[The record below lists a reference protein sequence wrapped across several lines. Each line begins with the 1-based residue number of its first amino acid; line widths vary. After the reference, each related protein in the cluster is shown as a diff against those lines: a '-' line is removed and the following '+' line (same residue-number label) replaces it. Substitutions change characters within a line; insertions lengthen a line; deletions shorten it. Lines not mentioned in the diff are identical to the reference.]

1 MVAESWL
8 RSLWKTTKKRG
19 GASEK
24 QLIGVLAFEV
34 ASLMSKM
41 VHLWQS
47 LCDKQVASL
56 REEIKN
62 SPGIRKLVSEDD
74 AYIARLICSEIIE
87 NLGNVAIAVARLA
100 KKCNDPLLRS
110 FEQAFNDLLKM
121 GTDPYGWHLSWKK
134 MDRKV
139 KKMERFV
146 GINSNLYQEMETL
159 ADLAQTLQR
168 MKCNDDADS
177 ITLVEYEKKVSWK
190 KQEVKHLK
198 ELSVWN
204 RSYDYTVRLL
214 ARSVFTIYCRIGHV
228 FGINPVGD
236 LEVKDSKVLES
247 DNIHRS
253 QSVAYTQSSV
263 HPAETSLS
271 RFSSEPIENLIS
283 RSGPISKTTNIS
295 SFYSGPLRN
304 STSTASLVSGGHKTV
319 NFHSGPL
326 EMSTAKPVPA
336 TRANRSTFKWWH
348 SRDHSG
354 NLQGKNPISK
364 SSKLTSVGPLKGMV
378 GENGSTVS
386 NCYIN
391 TNGGYSGDLSGIKP
405 VHGNSVYGHMPNF
418 NSKKSLMNAPP
429 ETLGAAALA
438 LHYAN
443 VIIVI
448 EKLVASPHLIGHDAR
463 DDLYNMLPASVRT
476 ALRAKLKPYAKKL
489 SSSVCDMAL
498 AEEWNDALT
507 GILEWLAPLAHN
519 MIRWQSERSFEHQNF
534 VSRTNVLLVQTLY
547 FANQPKIEAT
557 ITELLVGLNY
567 IWRYGRE
574 LNAKAIEE
582 CASVRTFDEF
592 LDE

>member
-19 GASEK
+19 GGSSEK
-24 QLIGVLAFEV
+24 QIIGVLAFEV

-41 VHLWQS
+41 VHLWKS
-47 LCDKQVASL
+47 LCDKQVGSL

-74 AYIARLICSEIIE
+74 AYIARLICSEMIE

-110 FEQAFNDLLKM
+110 FEQAFNDLLKL
-121 GTDPYGWHLSWKK
+121 GIDPYGWHLSWKK

-146 GINSNLYQEMETL
+146 VINSNLYQEMECL
-159 ADLAQTLQR
+159 ADFAQTLQR
-168 MKCNDDADS
+168 MKCNDDADIIS
-177 ITLVEYEKKVSWK
+177 LVEYEKKVSWK
-190 KQEVKHLK
+190 QQEVKHLK
-198 ELSVWN
+198 EVSVWG
-204 RSYDYTVRLL
+204 RSYDYVVRLL
-214 ARSVFTIYCRIGHV
+214 ARGVFTIYCRIGHV
-228 FGINPVGD
+228 FGVNPVGD
-236 LEVKDSKVLES
+236 QELRDSKVLES

-271 RFSSEPIENLIS
+271 RFSSEPIENLLT
-283 RSGPISKTTNIS
+283 RSGPISRTANIS
-295 SFYSGPLRN
+295 TFYSGPLRN
-304 STSTASLVSGGHKTV
+304 STSTASLAPGGHKAV

-326 EMSTAKPVPA
+326 EMSKAKPGQT
-336 TRANRSTFKWWH
+336 TRVNRSAFKWWH

-354 NLQGKNPISK
+354 KLQGKTPISK
-364 SSKLTSVGPLKGMV
+364 SNKLASVV
-378 GENGSTVS
+378 GENGFPMS
-386 NCYIN
+386 NSYIN
-391 TNGGYSGDLSGIKP
+391 TNGGYSGDLSGAKS
-405 VHGNSVYGHMPNF
+405 VQGNSVYVHMPNF
-418 NSKKSLMNAPP
+418 NSKKCLMNAPP

-448 EKLVASPHLIGHDAR
+448 EKLVSSPHLIGHDAR
-463 DDLYNMLPASVRT
+463 DDLYNMLPANIRT

-498 AEEWNDALT
+498 AEEWNEALT

-519 MIRWQSERSFEHQNF
+519 MIRWQSERSFEHQSF
-534 VSRTNVLLVQTLY
+534 VSRTNVLLVQTLF

>member
-19 GASEK
+19 GGSSEK
-24 QLIGVLAFEV
+24 QIIGVLAFEV

-41 VHLWQS
+41 VHLWKS

-62 SPGIRKLVSEDD
+62 SPGIKKLVSEDD
-74 AYIARLICSEIIE
+74 AYIARLICSEMIE

-110 FEQAFNDLLKM
+110 FEQAFNDLLKI
-121 GTDPYGWHLSWKK
+121 GIDPYGWHLSWKK

-146 GINSNLYQEMETL
+146 VINSNLYQEMESL
-159 ADLAQTLQR
+159 ADFAQTLQR
-168 MKCNDDADS
+168 MKCNEDADIIS
-177 ITLVEYEKKVSWK
+177 LVEYEKKVSWK
-190 KQEVKHLK
+190 QQEVKHLK
-198 ELSVWN
+198 EVSVWS
-204 RSYDYTVRLL
+204 RSYDYVVRLL
-214 ARSVFTIYCRIGHV
+214 ARAVFTIYCRIGHV
-228 FGINPVGD
+228 FGVNPVVGD
-236 LEVKDSKVLES
+236 QEMRDSKVLES

-271 RFSSEPIENLIS
+271 RFSSEPIESLIT
-283 RSGPISKTTNIS
+283 RSGPISRTPNIS
-295 SFYSGPLRN
+295 TFHSGPLRN
-304 STSTASLVSGGHKTV
+304 STSTESLAPGGHKAV

-326 EMSTAKPVPA
+326 EMSKAKSSQTTKVNKSA
-336 TRANRSTFKWWH
+336 FKWW
-348 SRDHSG
+348 HSG
-354 NLQGKNPISK
+354 NLQGKNPVSK
-364 SSKLTSVGPLKGMV
+364 SNKL
-378 GENGSTVS
+378 NGFPMS
-386 NCYIN
+386 NSYIN
-391 TNGGYSGDLSGIKP
+391 TNGGYSGPSGDPSGAKP
-405 VHGNSVYGHMPNF
+405 VEGNSVYGHMPNF
-418 NSKKSLMNAPP
+418 SSKKSLMNAPP

-448 EKLVASPHLIGHDAR
+448 EKLVSSPHLIGHDAR
-463 DDLYNMLPASVRT
+463 DDLYNMLPASIRT

-498 AEEWNDALT
+498 AEEWNEALT

-557 ITELLVGLNY
+557 IAELLVGLNY

-592 LDE
+592 LEE

>member
-1 MVAESWL
+1 MVVAESWL
-8 RSLWKTTKKRG
+8 RSFWKTTKKHG
-19 GASEK
+19 GGNSGK

-62 SPGIRKLVSEDD
+62 SPGVKKLISEDD
-74 AYIARLICSEIIE
+74 AYIAKLICSEMIE
-87 NLGNVAIAVARLA
+87 NLGSVAIIVARLA

-110 FEQAFNDLLKM
+110 FEQAFNDLLKL
-121 GTDPYGWHLSWKK
+121 GADPYVWHLSWKK
-134 MDRKV
+134 MDGKV

-146 GINSNLYQEMETL
+146 MINSNLYQEMETL
-159 ADLAQTLQR
+159 GDLSQALVR
-168 MKCNDDADS
+168 MKSNDDADVIS
-177 ITLVEYEKKVSWK
+177 LVEYEKKVLWK
-190 KQEVKHLK
+190 MQEVKHLK
-198 ELSVWN
+198 EASIWN
-204 RSYDYTVRLL
+204 RSFDYTVRLL
-214 ARSVFTIYCRIGHV
+214 VRSVFTIYCRIRHV
-228 FGINPVGD
+228 FGVNAVGD
-236 LEVKDSKVLES
+236 SSKVLDQS

-263 HPAETSLS
+263 VHPAETSLS
-271 RFSSEPIENLIS
+271 RFSSEPMENLIT
-283 RSGPISKTTNIS
+283 RSGPISKTTTMNTY
-295 SFYSGPLRN
+295 YSGPLRS
-304 STSTASLVSGGHKTV
+304 STSGGVPGGGHKSV
-319 NFHSGPL
+319 DFHSGPL
-326 EMSTAKPVPA
+326 GMSTSKPSPNP
-336 TRANRSTFKWWH
+336 RPNRSSALKWWH
-348 SRDHSG
+348 S
-354 NLQGKNPISK
+354 GKSPNSK
-364 SSKLTSVGPLKGMV
+364 ANKLVF
-378 GENGSTVS
+378 
-386 NCYIN
+386 
-391 TNGGYSGDLSGIKP
+391 NGGYSGDLSGNFI
-405 VHGNSVYGHMPNF
+405 PNF
-418 NSKKSLMNAPP
+418 SSKKSLMNAPP
-429 ETLGAAALA
+429 ETLGAAAFA

-463 DDLYNMLPASVRT
+463 DDLYNMLPASIRA

-489 SSSVCDMAL
+489 SSSVYDMAL

-519 MIRWQSERSFEHQNF
+519 MIRWQSERSFEHQSF

-547 FANQPKIEAT
+547 FANQAKIEAT

-574 LNAKAIEE
+574 LNAKVIEE

-592 LDE
+592 LDDE